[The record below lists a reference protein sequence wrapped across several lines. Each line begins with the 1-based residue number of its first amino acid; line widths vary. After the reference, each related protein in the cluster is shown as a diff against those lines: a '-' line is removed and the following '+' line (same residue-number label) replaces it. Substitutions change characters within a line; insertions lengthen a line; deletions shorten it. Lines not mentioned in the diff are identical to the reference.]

1 VTAKTACVAIVVAV
15 AARIATPVAQ
25 AWHEVE
31 HMAIARKAVALLPD
45 SVPTFFREGGG
56 QVAHGSVDPDVI
68 KVKSLPQLRSAEH
81 PEHYIDWE
89 LIDRADLPATRYEFI
104 ELCRRK
110 KQRPQYVGLLPYA
123 VMEWTQRLTVAFAE
137 HRRWPDNPYIR
148 SKCLVYAGV
157 LAHYLADL
165 NQPLHTTIHWDG
177 RAAADGASPRTG
189 IHHKV
194 DGLLRKVDITDPKI
208 TAGLTPRAY
217 ESLPKAVQQ
226 QLAATHKL
234 VDRVYELEAHIPGR
248 AGTIESQAVRE
259 FARERLRASIAFT
272 ADILLTAWEDSAHV
286 KLESWLDRAK
296 SDAGN

>member
-1 VTAKTACVAIVVAV
+1 MKRLTTTVVVLSAFVVTW
-15 AARIATPVAQ
+15 PAQ

-31 HMAIARKAVALLPD
+31 HMAMARQAVALLPD
-45 SVPTFFREGGG
+45 SVPAFFREAGG

-68 KVKSLPQLRSAEH
+68 KVKSLPQLRSTEH

-89 LIDRADLPATRYEFI
+89 LIDRADLPATRYEFMA
-104 ELCRRK
+104 LCRRK
-110 KQRPQYVGLLPYA
+110 KQAPQYVGLLPYA

-148 SKCLVYAGV
+148 SKCLVYAGI
-157 LAHYLADL
+157 LAHYLGDL
-165 NQPLHTTIHWDG
+165 NQPLHTTIDWDG
-177 RAAADGASPRTG
+177 RAAADGKSPRTG

-194 DGLLRKVDITDPKI
+194 DGLLRKIDMAAPEI

-217 ESLPKAVQQ
+217 ESLPNAVQQ
-226 QLAATHKL
+226 QLAATHKR

-248 AGTIESQAVRE
+248 EGAIQSPAVRE
-259 FARERLRASIAFT
+259 FATERLRAGIAFT
-272 ADILLTAWEDSAHV
+272 ANILLTAWADSAKV